1 MLQWSDLGAALAL
14 VFVVEGMLPLLSPRH
29 FRFTMLAA
37 TRLEDRALRVLGLT
51 SMVGGVL
58 LLYWIR

>member
-14 VFVVEGMLPLLSPRH
+14 VFVVEGVLPLLSPRR
-29 FRFTMLAA
+29 FRAAMLAA

>member
-14 VFVVEGMLPLLSPRH
+14 VFVVEGVLPLLSPNR
-29 FRFTMLAA
+29 FRATMLAA